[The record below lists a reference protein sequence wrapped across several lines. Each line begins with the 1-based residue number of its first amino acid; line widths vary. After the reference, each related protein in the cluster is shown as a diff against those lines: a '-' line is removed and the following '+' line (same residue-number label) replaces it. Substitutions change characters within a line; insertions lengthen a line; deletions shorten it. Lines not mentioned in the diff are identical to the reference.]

1 MCTTAETRNPRRQ
14 RGPRRETREG
24 KEQRPRRETRE
35 GRDTRCVQRKTRAV
49 CRENHESHVQRRSRD
64 GHARQ
69 EVLTGYMRRRE
80 PCGRHRDDRG
90 HVQRA
95 HVTRGTKRMQRES
108 GSRERTNRAS
118 EAIEHEVNTH
128 CMVHPNAENRGVC
141 LGGGV
146 CGCGVH
152 SRSVGLCRPLIGE
165 LPVGRPATVQ

>member
-1 MCTTAETRNPRRQ
+1 MLQ
-14 RGPRRETREG
+14 
-24 KEQRPRRETRE
+24 
-35 GRDTRCVQRKTRAV
+35 VILVAV
-49 CRENHESHVQRRSRD
+49 CVAGLSQDCGPKGMTPDMVSGGAGEAEPDRLDPCKVLPWPKPIDIENDILLPQFSDKWFAELRGALQSRFLLTTEGTCKEHMSHAAPDKCREKAEAENE
-64 GHARQ
+64 
-69 EVLTGYMRRRE
+69 L
-80 PCGRHRDDRG
+80 
-90 HVQRA
+90 
-95 HVTRGTKRMQRES
+95 
-108 GSRERTNRAS
+108 NRAS

>member
-1 MCTTAETRNPRRQ
+1 MAETRNPRRQ

-35 GRDTRCVQRKTRAV
+35 GRDTRCMQRKTRAV

-90 HVQRA
+90 TCKEHMSHA
-95 HVTRGTKRMQRES
+95 ADKCREKA
-108 GSRERTNRAS
+108 EAENELNRAS